1 MTLTLTPTPRIAVN
15 GVSLYVRMTGRGEP
29 LVLLHGFTG
38 SSRSWLP
45 HVAEFKSHHFCIS
58 VDLLGHGGSDVP
70 LDPARYRMD
79 KQIDDLLDVF
89 DALGLGQVNLMGY
102 SMGGRVALSF
112 AIAHPERVRSLVI
125 ESASPGI
132 TDPAERRERIRN
144 DEVLAESIENE
155 GLEKFV
161 EHWERLPL
169 FATQNAL
176 PQALRDELRQQRLR
190 NSPRGLINSLR
201 GLGTGVQP
209 PVWDKLGKL
218 TMPVMLMVG
227 EFDQKYTSIALR
239 MAAKI
244 PKVKVAIIEGAG
256 HTIHLEKPATFN
268 RVLLHFLESVTAEQE
283 LRARG

>member
-15 GVSLYVRMTGRGEP
+15 GISLYVRMVGKGDP

-45 HVAEFKSHHFCIS
+45 HVAEFKSHNFCIS

-70 LDPARYRMD
+70 ADPARYRMD

-89 DALGLGQVNLMGY
+89 DALGLGRVNLLGY

-112 AIAHPERVRSLVI
+112 AVAHPERVRSLII

-132 TDPAERRERIRN
+132 ADPAQRRERIRG

-155 GLEKFV
+155 GLQKFV
-161 EHWERLPL
+161 EHWESLPI

-176 PQALRDELRQQRLR
+176 PPALRDEIRQQRLG

-209 PVWDKLGKL
+209 SMWEKLHRL
-218 TMPVMLMVG
+218 TMPVLLVVG

-239 MAAKI
+239 MASKI
-244 PKVKVAIIEGAG
+244 AKVKVAIIEGAG
-256 HTIHLEKPATFN
+256 HTVHLEKPATFN
-268 RVLLHFLESVTAEQE
+268 RVVLSFLESV
-283 LRARG
+283 